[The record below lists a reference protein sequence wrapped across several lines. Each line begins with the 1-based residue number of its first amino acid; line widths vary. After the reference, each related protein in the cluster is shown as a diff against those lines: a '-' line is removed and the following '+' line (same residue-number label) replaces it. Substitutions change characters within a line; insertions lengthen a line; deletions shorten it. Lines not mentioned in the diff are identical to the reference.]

1 MRAKVGV
8 RLKVRA
14 RVRAMGEGEGEG
26 GCERAFG
33 AGVELRGREAAA
45 RAA

>member
-14 RVRAMGEGEGEG
+14 RVRAGEGEGEG
-26 GCERAFG
+26 WCERAFG